1 MCALFYYG
9 VAMHFTTLKKIN
21 VIKKKKKLLRVGKG
35 RKQAKNGTIIYHD
48 ALISFVV

>member
-21 VIKKKKKLLRVGKG
+21 VISKKQKTNVGVGKAENEQ
-35 RKQAKNGTIIYHD
+35 KM
-48 ALISFVV
+48 VP